1 MWNTNFCCCFCSN
14 FLKNLEAC
22 IDKPIELGNLF
33 KKYDRKFQMYVVYCQ
48 NKPKSEYI
56 VSEYIDTYFEVFI
69 VILNGHSG
77 LLSAAI
83 NQWIITGNSAQARI
97 QAATHRS
104 PDKAYSKAD
113 QVPHAPGGYG
123 QVFAEGGPQR
133 RGRGIVQGLSR
144 HDSSAEPSQ
153 WHDGHWQTTSKLS
166 TTGCPNIF
174 C

>member
-1 MWNTNFCCCFCSN
+1 MWHPVNHLEYLKNCMFSCSN

-69 VILNGHSG
+69 FLMAIPD
-77 LLSAAI
+77 LSTAI
-83 NQWIITGNSAQARI
+83 NQWIIASGNSAQARI

-104 PDKAYSKAD
+104 PDKAYPKAD
-113 QVPHAPGGYG
+113 QVPYAPGGHG
-123 QVFAEGGPQR
+123 QIFAEGGPQR
-133 RGRGIVQGLSR
+133 RGRGLVQGLSR
-144 HDSSAEPSQ
+144 HDGGA
-153 WHDGHWQTTSKLS
+153 
-166 TTGCPNIF
+166 
-174 C
+174 